1 MSIAR
6 KILMGSSGGK
16 KSTYVDDVFST
27 YLYKGSSVN
36 VSGPGQTI
44 TNGVDLA
51 GEGGLVWLKSRT
63 ATNEHALSDTVNGA
77 GKRLMSQSAGAL
89 ATGTESVSG
98 FTSSGFTLPGGWNPM
113 VNAVQQFYTSW
124 TFRKAPGFFDI
135 VTYTGDGSSSGR
147 QIAHSLGS
155 VPGCIMVKC
164 TSATNNWAIYH
175 RGTDPSNPEN
185 YGLNLNNA
193 NARVDN
199 EYYWN
204 DTKPT
209 STHFTIRNNANVNDN
224 GQTYVAYIFAGG
236 PSTAATAKSVQFN
249 QNYIKSGST
258 SDYTMGTGDFTV
270 ECWWKP
276 NELGNYGIFQISDN
290 TNGLT
295 TSNYEN
301 TIAVANNGSNWMTY
315 GANGVNSSPTNVPTV
330 GVWYHVAYV
339 KTGGSHTLYING
351 IPEVSVT
358 DSTNYYGT
366 TVAIGGYYS
375 TGYLARAE
383 ISNFRITKGQA
394 LYTSSFIPS
403 TAPLTTTSQGA
414 TASNVKLLCCND
426 TSVTG
431 STVTSATISVGS
443 GSPTA
448 STSSP
453 FDDLE
458 GFKFGEEED
467 QSIIKCG
474 YYKTNSSEYAGPDFG
489 WEPQWILSKRI
500 DGGTNNWMIYDS
512 MRGLASAGDVIMET
526 NTSSALLE
534 ANDSDAE
541 TNYRAQGIYPTGFV
555 QDAFGAN
562 REYIY
567 IAIRRPDPLVGKPV
581 EAGTDAFNIVYGNS
595 SSESSPIPNFPS
607 NFPVDVGIYKEP
619 SNTYDWYL
627 HTRQTRGYGV
637 RTNLNNTQ
645 GGDDTDAKFDS
656 NAGWGKFGYNT
667 DKASWMWKRHAG
679 FDLVCY
685 KGRAGGSNLPYSYSH
700 NLGRSPEMIWIK
712 SRTHSGNN
720 GDWMVGHKDLYGGSS
735 PWNGYLVLNKTQG
748 QYNDN
753 HPFNNYTPTAID
765 FRLNNWDRVNENN
778 NRYIAMLFASVDGI
792 SKVGS
797 YTGTGAGNISETTG
811 FSPRFLFVKRIDAA
825 GSWYVV
831 DTVRGWSSGVDE
843 TLYFNQNVAQTSG
856 TTWTNTNATGFTIE
870 ETWAGINANG
880 GKYIYYAH
888 A

>member
-375 TGYLARAE
+375 TGYTNRGE

-394 LYTSSFIPS
+394 LYTTSFKPS
-403 TAPLTTTSQGA
+403 IAPLTTTSQGA

-426 TSVTG
+426 ASVTG
-431 STVTSATISVGS
+431 STVTGATISVGS
-443 GSPTA
+443 GSPAA
-448 STSSP
+448 STLSP
-453 FDDLE
+453 FDDPE
-458 GFKFGEEED
+458 GYLFGEEED
-467 QSIIKCG
+467 QNLIKCG
-474 YYKTNSSEYAGPDFG
+474 EYIGSGSAGLIIDVGF
-489 WEPQWILSKRI
+489 EPQWILIKRTQPSQA
-500 DGGTNNWMIYDS
+500 DNWVIWDS
-512 MRGLASAGDVIMET
+512 MRGIVTDGDDYALYPDLPQADGVGPYLNLTTRGWKFTRSSGMVNT
-526 NTSSALLE
+526 N
-534 ANDSDAE
+534 N
-541 TNYRAQGIYPTGFV
+541 
-555 QDAFGAN
+555 N
-562 REYIY
+562 RYSY
-567 IAIRRPDPLVGKPV
+567 VAIRRPDGLVGKPPKV
-581 EAGTDAFNIVYGNS
+581 GTDVFAMDVGNS
-595 SSESSPIPNFPS
+595 SSTVPTFDSG
-607 NFPVDVGIYKEP
+607 FPVDFAIMRNPG
-619 SNTYDWYL
+619 SSDTN
-627 HTRQTRGYGV
+627 HTGSRLTGTGGM
-637 RTNLNNTQ
+637 RTNGTNPE
-645 GGDDTDAKFDS
+645 TDYGSQWAWDS
-656 NAGWGKFGYNT
+656 NAGWVANSNYST
-667 DKASWMWKRHAG
+667 STQSWMWKRHAG
-679 FDLVCY
+679 FDVATWTGDSSLN
-685 KGRAGGSNLPYSYSH
+685 RPIPHS
-700 NLGRSPEMIWIK
+700 LGKVPEMIWTKDRSQNGMYWRVYHKNLHSTTPWAYGMSLNQQAVSTYIGDVMYGNQLPT
-712 SRTHSGNN
+712 SNNFFVGRSAGWDGTNRTN
-720 GDWMVGHKDLYGGSS
+720 YR
-735 PWNGYLVLNKTQG
+735 YLS
-748 QYNDN
+748 
-753 HPFNNYTPTAID
+753 
-765 FRLNNWDRVNENN
+765 
-778 NRYIAMLFASVDGI
+778 MLFASVDGI
-792 SKVGS
+792 SKTDYYNGS
-797 YTGTGAGNISETTG
+797 DSNQTIEFG
-811 FSPRFLFVKRIDAA
+811 FTPRFVIIKSITRSSNWWVF
-825 GSWYVV
+825 
-831 DTVRGWSSGVDE
+831 DTVRGWSIGNAQGIRLDISD
-843 TLYFNQNVAQTSG
+843 AQTNYNVGEPTS
-856 TTWTNTNATGFTIE
+856 TGMILTGGSA
-870 ETWAGINANG
+870 ETSKNG
-880 GKYIYYAH
+880 FSYLYYAH